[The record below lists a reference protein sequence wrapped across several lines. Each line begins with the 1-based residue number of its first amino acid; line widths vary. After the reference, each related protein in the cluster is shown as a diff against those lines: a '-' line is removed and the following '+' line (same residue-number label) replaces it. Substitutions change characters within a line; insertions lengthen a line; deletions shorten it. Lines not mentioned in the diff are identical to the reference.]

1 MYVFVNALKNIVR
14 NKGRNILLAAII
26 FTIIATTVVT
36 LMINNTTSGII
47 NDYKNRFGSQVNI
60 SPDIEKFRAGDNT
73 PSAGGAM
80 RLPSVTAQQSLDFA
94 DSEYIREYV
103 MQIMLGTA
111 GENLK
116 GIDEGVGNN
125 MQPVGG
131 DDNDSVSAQ
140 FYLKNVFFDFDE
152 GFRGFT
158 NGNGRMVEN
167 DDECIVS
174 EDFANLNTL
183 SVGDKI
189 TLYASLH
196 NNDLTSRRKIKYE
209 LTLVGIY
216 YDYTDEYAGI
226 QVSMANRRNEI
237 LTTTNTILA
246 PVEEGE
252 SGFSVTATYFL
263 KDPSMLKNFEAEIR
277 SKGLSEYLKVGT
289 DENGYNSIVRPVEGL
304 KSVSVTFMIIVL
316 FLGAII
322 LILLST
328 IAVRERKYEIG
339 VLRAMGMKKSRVALG
354 LWFEMIAITCV
365 CLCLG
370 LLVGSLVAQPIS
382 NMLLAGQVEAAK
394 AMGGLP
400 GGAIASADSSSLLAG
415 SLSTLEE
422 LDVALSINT
431 ILEIIAIALSLASVA
446 GLAAISKITKYESI
460 KILMERS

>member
-1 MYVFVNALKNIVR
+1 MYIFSNALKNVVR
-14 NKGRNILLAAII
+14 NKSRNILIAAII
-26 FTIIATTVVT
+26 FAIIATTAVS

-60 SPDIEKFRAGDNT
+60 SPDIEKFRASGNL

-80 RLPSVTAQQSLDFA
+80 KLPSVTAQQSLDFA
-94 DSEYIREYV
+94 NSEYIREYV
-103 MQIMLGTA
+103 IQIMIGVA

-116 GIDEGVGNN
+116 GIDEDSGNN
-125 MQPVGG
+125 MQSVGN
-131 DDNDSVSAQ
+131 DDNESISAQ

-152 GFRGFT
+152 GFRGFADD
-158 NGNGRMVEN
+158 NGKMVEN

-174 EDFANLNTL
+174 EDFAKLNNL
-183 SVGDKI
+183 SMGDKI

-196 NNDLTSRRKIKYE
+196 SNDMTFRRKIKYE

-237 LTTTNTILA
+237 LTTTNTILL
-246 PVEEGE
+246 PVEEDE

-263 KDPSMLKNFEAEIR
+263 KDPSMLRDFEEEIR
-277 SKGLSEYLKVGT
+277 AKGLSEYLKVGT
-289 DENGYNSIVRPVEGL
+289 DESGYNSIVRPVEGL

-316 FLGAII
+316 ILGSVI

-339 VLRAMGMKKSRVALG
+339 VLRAMGMKKSKVALG
-354 LWFEMIAITCV
+354 LWFEMVAITCV
-365 CLCLG
+365 CLSLG
-370 LLVGSLVAQPIS
+370 LLIGSLIAQPIS
-382 NMLLAGQVEAAK
+382 DMLLAGQIEAAK

-400 GGAIASADSSSLLAG
+400 SDAIASVDSSSLLAS

-422 LDVALSINT
+422 LDVSLSINT
-431 ILEIIAIALSLASVA
+431 ILEIIAIALASVA
-446 GLAAISKITKYESI
+446 GLAAISKITKYEPI
-460 KILMERS
+460 KILMERN